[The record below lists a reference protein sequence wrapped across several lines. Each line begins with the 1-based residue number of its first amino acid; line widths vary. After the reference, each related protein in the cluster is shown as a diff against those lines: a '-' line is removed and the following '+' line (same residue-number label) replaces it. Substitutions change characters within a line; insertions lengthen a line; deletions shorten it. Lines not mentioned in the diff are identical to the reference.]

1 MTLAQQRH
9 SSSTFIAHLL
19 LQQYPPKV
27 QPQSSSARDHALF
40 GHLDKVDA
48 EAGCILIALANHDKR
63 KDMNDLI
70 PYSIRVIDYD
80 QTAGSNSAMD
90 ISSSSSS
97 SSSTSSSDS
106 SSSASDGASPHTD
119 NEDPTTTTILTT
131 EKPDNNGTMSIS
143 NLLEMNGKLSS
154 SSDAPA
160 LSGMTDPPSN
170 TDQSSSTTKMPAT
183 TPSSLT
189 TSQRNDI
196 NDQPEVQPSRKR
208 KPRTDPILL
217 LAAAAK
223 AIDQDEQLQQRAHQ
237 KRKYSE
243 DESSMDSRSH
253 SAQARHHVEGQTAAF
268 DQRQSEKS
276 KFSYQYLSMKQN
288 PKIKRNAMHAYI
300 TYMIYTDLA
309 SSDKMYHQDKDTLH
323 QSTAAALPPPS
334 TTSSYPLPP
343 SPYPTPTTTT
353 TTSQRTAVGPAP
365 TLKTSSSSSPSPM
378 TFDQQ
383 HPSYSF
389 RRNISATGTTGTNAP
404 SSETA
409 WPYGLTSLSSPP
421 PPPPSIHSGS
431 TNPTTGNS
439 SIMAR
444 PLTAFLRD
452 DMYT

>member
-1 MTLAQQRH
+1 
-9 SSSTFIAHLL
+9 
-19 LQQYPPKV
+19 
-27 QPQSSSARDHALF
+27 
-40 GHLDKVDA
+40 
-48 EAGCILIALANHDKR
+48 
-63 KDMNDLI
+63 
-70 PYSIRVIDYD
+70 
-80 QTAGSNSAMD
+80 
-90 ISSSSSS
+90 
-97 SSSTSSSDS
+97 
-106 SSSASDGASPHTD
+106 
-119 NEDPTTTTILTT
+119 
-131 EKPDNNGTMSIS
+131 MSIS
-143 NLLEMNGKLSS
+143 NLLELNGRLSS

-170 TDQSSSTTKMPAT
+170 ADQSSSTTKMPAT
-183 TPSSLT
+183 TSPSLT

-237 KRKYSE
+237 KRKYSD

-253 SAQARHHVEGQTAAF
+253 SARPRHHVEGQTAAF

-323 QSTAAALPPPS
+323 QSTAAALPPQPS
-334 TTSSYPLPP
+334 SQPQTTSSYPLPP
-343 SPYPTPTTTT
+343 SPYPATTTPA
-353 TTSQRTAVGPAP
+353 SQRTAVGPAP
-365 TLKTSSSSSPSPM
+365 TLKTSSSSSSSSSSSPSPM

-383 HPSYSF
+383 HYSQHPSYSS
-389 RRNISATGTTGTNAP
+389 RINISATGTTGTNAP

-421 PPPPSIHSGS
+421 PPPPLPPSIHSGS
-431 TNPTTGNS
+431 TNPTAGNS